1 MFQNRTFDENLS
13 KINCS
18 DLCDVCSH
26 VQDLFKALPNYKLSD
41 RIKLGFKQCG
51 GQIKRN
57 VFIVIHKCENN
68 KSSCLSFVTRVS
80 FLCFYG
86 LKKKKKKKER
96 KAPVLEAKRG
106 HQFSLTIG
114 QAFVFHR
121 LRPTPELARHL
132 AKAL

>member
-1 MFQNRTFDENLS
+1 MLKDKMRDKNESKNVLVNCFKTELSTKNLS

-41 RIKLGFKQCG
+41 RIKPGFKQCG

-68 KSSCLSFVTRVS
+68 KSSRS
-80 FLCFYG
+80 
-86 LKKKKKKKER
+86 
-96 KAPVLEAKRG
+96 
-106 HQFSLTIG
+106 
-114 QAFVFHR
+114 
-121 LRPTPELARHL
+121 
-132 AKAL
+132 

>member
-1 MFQNRTFDENLS
+1 MLVNCFKTELSTKNLS

-86 LKKKKKKKER
+86 LKKRKKKKKKLLFLRQTEDTN
-96 KAPVLEAKRG
+96 
-106 HQFSLTIG
+106 SLS
-114 QAFVFHR
+114 
-121 LRPTPELARHL
+121 LL
-132 AKAL
+132 AKHLSSTGCVQRQSWPGI